1 MSRSADAVRIVPG
14 WLVRGGLFALWA
26 LVGWGSLLLALTVV
40 ASVREG
46 PGPALARLLP
56 SPGASAWAWVN
67 GLAAAL
73 AFVAWL
79 VLVGLV
85 VARRRG
91 SARSPRSSDE
101 PAPERGAPG
110 ELPGPPPRS

>member
-1 MSRSADAVRIVPG
+1 
-14 WLVRGGLFALWA
+14 
-26 LVGWGSLLLALTVV
+26 
-40 ASVREG
+40 
-46 PGPALARLLP
+46 
-56 SPGASAWAWVN
+56 VN